1 MSLLGLKA
9 PELNLQNGD
18 FEHINFT
25 NFKDSKLV
33 LLFYPLAFSS
43 VCTTELCTIRDNMK
57 IYNSLN
63 AKVCAIS
70 VDSLFVQKAFKQ
82 SQNLN
87 FELLSDFNKI
97 VSISYGCINND
108 YYGMKGVSKR
118 AAFVIDKKGMVRYEE
133 ILEKDDKLPDFSKI
147 QNTLAQLG

>member
-9 PELNLQNGD
+9 PELNLQNGN
-18 FEHINFT
+18 FEYINLS
-25 NFKDSKLV
+25 NSKDSNIV

-43 VCTTELCTIRDNMK
+43 VCTTELCSVRDNMK

-63 AKVCAIS
+63 AKVYAVS

-87 FELLSDFNKI
+87 FEGSRE
-97 VSISYGCINND
+97 V
-108 YYGMKGVSKR
+108 
-118 AAFVIDKKGMVRYEE
+118 
-133 ILEKDDKLPDFSKI
+133 
-147 QNTLAQLG
+147 

>member
-25 NFKDSKLV
+25 NFKDSKVV

>member
-9 PELNLQNGD
+9 PELNLQNGN

-25 NFKDSKLV
+25 NYKDDNVV

-43 VCTTELCTIRDNMK
+43 VCTSELCSIRDNMK
-57 IYNSLN
+57 IYESLN
-63 AKVCAIS
+63 AKVCAVS

-97 VSISYGCINND
+97 VSTAYGCLNHD
-108 YYGMKGVSKR
+108 YFGMKGVSKR
-118 AAFVIDKKGMVRYEE
+118 AAFVIDKKGVVRYEE
-133 ILEKDDKLPDFSKI
+133 ILDQDDVLPDFKKI
-147 QNTLAQLG
+147 QTTLAELQ

>member
-9 PELNLQNGD
+9 PELNLQNGN
-18 FEHINFT
+18 FEYINLS
-25 NFKDSKLV
+25 NSKDSNIV

-43 VCTTELCTIRDNMK
+43 VCTTELCSVRDNMK

-63 AKVCAIS
+63 AKVYAVS

-97 VSISYGCINND
+97 ASTSFGCLNSN
-108 YYGMKGVSKR
+108 YFGMIGVSKR
-118 AAFVIDKKGMVRYEE
+118 AAFVIDKKGMLRYEE
-133 ILEKDDKLPDFSKI
+133 ILERDDVLPNFSKI
-147 QNTLAQLG
+147 QNTLVQLE

>member
-9 PELNLQNGD
+9 PELNLQNGN

-25 NFKDSKLV
+25 NFKDSNVV

-97 VSISYGCINND
+97 VSTSYGCINND

-118 AAFVIDKKGMVRYEE
+118 AAFVIDKKGIVRYEE
-133 ILEKDDKLPDFSKI
+133 ILEQDDVLPDFFKI
-147 QNTLAQLG
+147 QTILSDL

>member
-9 PELNLQNGD
+9 PELNLQNGN

-25 NFKDSKLV
+25 NYKDNNVV

-43 VCTTELCTIRDNMK
+43 VCTSELCSIRDNMK
-57 IYNSLN
+57 IYKSLN
-63 AKVCAIS
+63 AKVCAVS

-97 VSISYGCINND
+97 VSTAYGCLNHD
-108 YYGMKGVSKR
+108 YFGMNGVSKR
-118 AAFVIDKKGMVRYEE
+118 AAFIIDKEGVVRYEE
-133 ILEKDDKLPDFSKI
+133 ILDQDDVLPDFKKI
-147 QNTLAQLG
+147 QNTLAGLG